1 MPIEGIIDGLREAAK
16 RHEEDKELSAL
27 VRDAELAL
35 TEVDEQVDKAYLD
48 GKYVQQNED
57 FELVLTKMFG

>member
-16 RHEEDKELSAL
+16 RHAEDRELDAI
-27 VRDAELAL
+27 VRDAIDAL
-35 TEVDEQVDKAYLD
+35 TDVDEQVDKAYLD
-48 GKYVQQNED
+48 GKYVQQSED

>member
-16 RHEEDKELSAL
+16 RHAEDKELSAI

-35 TEVDEQVDKAYLD
+35 TEVDEQMDKAYLD
-48 GKYVQQNED
+48 GKYAQQSED
-57 FELVLTKMFG
+57 FELVLTKIYG

>member
-16 RHEEDKELSAL
+16 RHAEDKELSAL

-35 TEVDEQVDKAYLD
+35 TEIDEQMDKAYLD
-48 GKYVQQNED
+48 GKYAQQSED
-57 FELVLTKMFG
+57 FELVLSKMFG